1 MLRLIKDRW
10 KEQNENLDAVEQMWD
25 VMAEDYR
32 LFSIPKFSEDSFLKL
47 LEEHNFIRTEDR
59 VLDIGCGTARYS
71 IALAAR
77 VRSVTG
83 VDVSPKMIAY
93 GREAVNELGINN
105 VTLYQMPWNGE
116 ETKKIG
122 DSYDLV
128 IAHMTPAIRDF
139 ATFQKMLSIGS
150 HRFAYSKPM
159 FRKSELLEGVRKAAG
174 RTKQSKENSN
184 HIPYMFT
191 VLWQQGILPKLYY
204 EEQVWESEHP
214 IEVAAKRF
222 LTRLRT
228 AGEVSH
234 EQEKAVMD
242 YLSSAQK
249 EGIIYEQTK
258 TTVVTMLWEK

>member
-93 GREAVNELGINN
+93 GREAVKEFGLNN
-105 VTLYQMPWNGE
+105 VALYQMPWSGE

-122 DSYDLV
+122 
-128 IAHMTPAIRDF
+128 
-139 ATFQKMLSIGS
+139 
-150 HRFAYSKPM
+150 
-159 FRKSELLEGVRKAAG
+159 
-174 RTKQSKENSN
+174 
-184 HIPYMFT
+184 
-191 VLWQQGILPKLYY
+191 
-204 EEQVWESEHP
+204 ES
-214 IEVAAKRF
+214 
-222 LTRLRT
+222 
-228 AGEVSH
+228 
-234 EQEKAVMD
+234 
-242 YLSSAQK
+242 
-249 EGIIYEQTK
+249 
-258 TTVVTMLWEK
+258 